1 MRGLFGK
8 VFDKNL
14 GVSKKE
20 NNEMDYEYRRM
31 DRTIKN
37 TGHKG
42 KYCLQ
47 IQEMPVHFHHFA
59 RVTINFSSLTRKP
72 KKRYTIPN

>member
-47 IQEMPVHFHHFA
+47 IQKSKHQKLILEFG
-59 RVTINFSSLTRKP
+59 RK
-72 KKRYTIPN
+72 Y